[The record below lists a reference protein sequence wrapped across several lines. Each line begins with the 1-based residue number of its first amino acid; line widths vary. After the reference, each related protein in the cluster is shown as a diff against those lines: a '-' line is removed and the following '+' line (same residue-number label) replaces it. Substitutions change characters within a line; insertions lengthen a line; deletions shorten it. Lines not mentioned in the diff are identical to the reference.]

1 MNKPFLSVAL
11 LLVAAIIGAIPVF
24 AGPIADAD
32 ALFDQGGMVNVANS
46 IDMYERL
53 LATNPESF
61 EANWKCARACREYAE
76 VAKKGQVDGWKEI
89 CAEYGK
95 KGMIYG
101 AKAREI
107 NPDDPAGYYYFGLSV
122 GTYSDGTSI
131 LTALKEGLK
140 DKTQINFEKVYEL
153 DKRYDGAGSILA
165 LGRFWAV
172 LPWPLYN
179 NKKALAYYREFQ
191 QTDYFQSSTEGRVY
205 LSELLITIGG
215 DKNVAEARDLLSQAI
230 SSGDRYFTDWARRL
244 LDKLD

>member
-1 MNKPFLSVAL
+1 MKKPSLPVTL
-11 LLVAAIIGAIPVF
+11 LLVAAIISPLPVF
-24 AGPIADAD
+24 AGSIADAD
-32 ALFDQGGMVNVANS
+32 ALYEQGGMVSVVNS
-46 IDMYERL
+46 IDMYEQF
-53 LATNPESF
+53 LARNPDNF
-61 EANWKCARACREYAE
+61 EANWKCARACRQFGEA
-76 VAKKGQVDGWKEI
+76 AKKGQVDDWKKI

-101 AKAREI
+101 AKAREL

-153 DKRYDGAGSILA
+153 DKRYDDGGSILA

-191 QTDYFQSSTEGRVY
+191 QTEYFQSSTEGRVY
-205 LSELLITIGG
+205 LSELLIKLGG
-215 DKNVAEARDLLSQAI
+215 DRNVAEARDLLNQAI
-230 SSGDRYFTDWARRL
+230 LNGEPYFTDWAQRL
-244 LDKLD
+244 LNKMD